1 VSERAGER
9 AGATRHGTV
18 RVRPA
23 RREDLARI
31 WELMRGLAEY
41 ERLLDVFTGSAE
53 QLGRHLFDGAR
64 PPVDAF
70 VAEVD
75 GALVGYAV
83 AYFVFSTF
91 WTRPILWLEDLY
103 VEPDRRGTGAGRAL
117 MQTVAAHAVAHG
129 APRVAWDVLD
139 WNTPSIAF
147 YERLGATR
155 GTGWFNYRV
164 EGEALRTLARPA
176 GAPG

>member
-1 VSERAGER
+1 MSEPA
-9 AGATRHGTV
+9 AGARTRAT
-18 RVRPA
+18 VRPA
-23 RREDLARI
+23 RREDAARI
-31 WELMRGLAEY
+31 WELMHGLAEY
-41 ERLLDVFTGSAE
+41 ERLTDRFTGSADE
-53 QLGRHLFDGAR
+53 LARYLFEGAR
-64 PPVDAF
+64 PQLDAF
-70 VAEVD
+70 VAD
-75 GALVGYAV
+75 SGGRLMGYALT
-83 AYFVFSTF
+83 YFVFSTF

-117 MQTVAAHAVAHG
+117 MQAVAAHAMAHG

-164 EGEALRTLARPA
+164 EGEALQALA
-176 GAPG
+176 APDAAR